1 MVVGL
6 LAVVAAARDGAVLG
20 GGVLLEP
27 GGHDGVQLLVLATM
41 SHNLINKN
49 DKNNKID
56 WKHSPLNFRRFLN
69 INMRSNNNLKR
80 SIVF

>member
-1 MVVGL
+1 VGL

-41 SHNLINKN
+41 SHNLVRVSTVVIT
-49 DKNNKID
+49 
-56 WKHSPLNFRRFLN
+56 FEAVE
-69 INMRSNNNLKR
+69 M
-80 SIVF
+80 